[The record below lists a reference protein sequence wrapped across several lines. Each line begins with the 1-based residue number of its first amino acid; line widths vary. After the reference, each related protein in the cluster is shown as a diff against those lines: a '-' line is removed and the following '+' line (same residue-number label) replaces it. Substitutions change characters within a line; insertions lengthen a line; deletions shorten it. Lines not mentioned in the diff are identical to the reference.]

1 MANGLGAG
9 LKGIG
14 FNLNVAF
21 EKIRNEI
28 LDTMQE
34 MAKQTNAS
42 MDKVSYTIIKVGTE
56 AENTQGKIENLRKK
70 KKRVIETH
78 ISF

>member
-28 LDTMQE
+28 LDIMQE

-42 MDKVSYTIIKVGTE
+42 TDKVSYAIIKVGTE

-70 KKRVIETH
+70 KKRVIEAH